1 MKRKPIRIDWDELE
15 AAFNNKSEDLVYYL
29 DLVTGEVL
37 LEGEGEGEEFDD
49 DEELLDDAGEP
60 ATAVRPATTRLYV
73 RPPDADEELSWMDD
87 FVEGAQDL
95 DETLR
100 EELRNVLDQ
109 NSPDAFREALRSQ
122 VEAKDKW
129 FLFRSDR
136 LHEAI
141 DAWLE
146 SRGVQGNKPAPWK

>member
-37 LEGEGEGEEFDD
+37 LEGEGEGEAYDEDD
-49 DEELLDDAGEP
+49 SLVEDAGEP

-73 RPPDADEELSWMDD
+73 EPPGLDDELSWMDE
-87 FVEGAQDL
+87 FVEGSPDL
-95 DETLR
+95 DDATRELLR
-100 EELRNVLDQ
+100 DVLDQ
-109 NSPDAFREALRSQ
+109 NSLDAFRDALRDLI
-122 VEAKDKW
+122 EAKDKW

-136 LHEAI
+136 LHDAI
-141 DAWLE
+141 DVWLAE
-146 SRGVQGNKPAPWK
+146 RGVQGNQPAPWK